1 VILKITYLV
10 DNFIM
15 EVKGSNNYKYE
26 QQCKT
31 RYDYTDKYVYAIGKK
46 IEFPEC
52 ELCGIQYSVFKGE
65 FKNYGRCKSCNEKE
79 MLNNNK
85 II

>member
-1 VILKITYLV
+1 
-10 DNFIM
+10 M
-15 EVKGSNNYKYE
+15 EGECSNNYKYE

-31 RYDYTDKYVYAIGKK
+31 RYDYTDIYVYVIGKK

-52 ELCGIQYSVFKGE
+52 ELCGIQYSVFRGDL
-65 FKNYGRCKSCNEKE
+65 KNYGRCKSCTEKE
-79 MLNNNK
+79 MLNNNNK